1 MTTIARRLARFDL
14 DLRIDGHTAR
24 LAAIGSVA
32 GLLSGLLGVSGGG
45 IVVPLLVLW
54 LGYGMREAAG
64 TSLGAIALI
73 SLGAAA
79 LHGAY
84 GSLDFGA
91 AALIGA
97 PATVGV
103 VLGTWLQQRV
113 PARAVGLG
121 FAALLA
127 LAAVRIALA

>member
-1 MTTIARRLARFDL
+1 MATIAKQLARFDL
-14 DLRIDGHTAR
+14 DLAIDGRTAR
-24 LAAIGSVA
+24 LTAIGSMA

-64 TSLGAIALI
+64 TSLGAVAVI
-73 SLGAAA
+73 SLAAAA

-84 GSLDFGA
+84 GSLDVGA

-97 PATVGV
+97 PAVVGI

-113 PARAVGLG
+113 PARTVALG
-121 FAALLA
+121 FAVLLA
-127 LAAVRIALA
+127 LAAIRVAVA